1 MAVNLDGVFLTL
13 RAAMSAMQAHKRGGS
28 IVITSSASG
37 LKAEPGIAAYGA
49 SKAAVLHLA
58 RIAAKEAAAYKV
70 RVNAIAPAGV
80 ETPIWLG
87 GPYFEELLERM
98 DSEEAAFAALA
109 ANSPT
114 ARFPR
119 SDENADHN

>member
-1 MAVNLDGVFLTL
+1 MLF
-13 RAAMSAMQAHKRGGS
+13 RSMSAMQTRKRGGS

-80 ETPIWLG
+80 ETPIWRG
-87 GPYFEELLERM
+87 VPYFEELLESR
-98 DSEEAAFAALA
+98 SEEHTSELQ
-109 ANSPT
+109 SLM
-114 ARFPR
+114 RI
-119 SDENADHN
+119 